1 MPDALSRLVS
11 PKVADDLR
19 STVEVDDDIPT
30 FDGGTTVRD
39 VSNELADH
47 ACTASCDHPAVHV
60 FVTTRNQAEART
72 RSRARTRDEPRGD
85 DEDPALQG
93 PNSFWEE
100 NDEFDAADIQRA
112 EDPEAGALDSPVAPP
127 QDDLPAPL
135 TIEEIAEEQRVDDFC
150 QTVLAR
156 QSESRDSA
164 FFEDHQGVLK
174 RRHPFDPDIVQVV
187 VPRTLRA
194 RLLRLC
200 HNPAIAGHPGQN
212 RMYYALRREYYWPH
226 LAADVA
232 ATTKTGKWFLLV
244 ITDRFSKLTQ
254 VVALRTITAHTVAV
268 AFCDSWVFKYGVPRT
283 LLSDNGPQFNAKF
296 FHSTCRVLGITNL
309 YTSAYHPQTN
319 GQVERYNRT
328 IASMLRNYVGEH
340 QDDWDVYVGPL
351 TYAYNSHVHRTTR
364 TTPFELVLSRPPP
377 EFSLR
382 RADGDAPP
390 SNRGNQRAEFL
401 KTLDSTIQKAYG
413 SLRRTQARYKRDFD
427 KRIRRINSRL
437 RPGEYVYLNPTDG
450 AKTSN
455 KLASPAVGPYRV
467 LANDRRII
475 TIDRDGVTER
485 VSADRCVYA
494 PPPIDAPRA
503 STTTPRDLADKVT
516 AGTQY
521 AVERLLRHRVMEDGT
536 TEFLIKW
543 ADYDAPTW
551 TARTHV
557 PEELVSRYAQR
568 LRRRTGRDLT

>member
-1 MPDALSRLVS
+1 MSD
-11 PKVADDLR
+11 
-19 STVEVDDDIPT
+19 
-30 FDGGTTVRD
+30 
-39 VSNELADH
+39 EL
-47 ACTASCDHPAVHV
+47 
-60 FVTTRNQAEART
+60 
-72 RSRARTRDEPRGD
+72 RGD
-85 DEDPALQG
+85 DEAPALQG

-100 NDEFDAADIQRA
+100 NDEFDAADIERT
-112 EDPEAGALDSPVAPP
+112 DGLEADAPDSPVAPP

-135 TIEEIAEEQRVDDFC
+135 PIEEIAEEQRVDDFC

-164 FFEDHQGVLK
+164 FFEEHQGVLK
-174 RRHPFDPDIVQVV
+174 RRHPFDPDIVQVG
-187 VPRTLRA
+187 VPRALRA

-200 HNPAIAGHPGQN
+200 HKPAIAGHSGQN

-232 ATTKTGKWFLLV
+232 ATVRGCRTCAMNRVKLRKQLNRLRLFPATRPLESLAIDILGPLPKTETGKRFLLV
-244 ITDRFSKLTQ
+244 ITDPFSKQTQ
-254 VVALRTITAHTVAV
+254 VVALRTIRAYTVAV
-268 AFCDSWVFKYGVPRT
+268 AFCESWVFKYGIPRT
-283 LLSDNGPQFNAKF
+283 FLSDNGPQINAKF

-319 GQVERYNRT
+319 RQHERYNRT
-328 IASMLRNYVGEH
+328 ITSMVRNYAGEH

-364 TTPFELVLSRPPP
+364 TTPFELVFSRPPP
-377 EFSLR
+377 EFFLR

-390 SNRGNQRAEFL
+390 PDRGKQRAEFL
-401 KTLDSTIQKAYG
+401 KTLDSTIQKAYE

-437 RPGEYVYLNPTDG
+437 RPGEYVYLNPTEG
-450 AKTSN
+450 GKTSN

-467 LANDRRII
+467 LANDRRSI

-485 VSADRCVYA
+485 VSADRCVYT
-494 PPPIDAPRA
+494 PPPRDARRT
-503 STTTPRDLADKVT
+503 STTTPADLADKVT
-516 AGTQY
+516 EGTQY
-521 AVERLLRHRVMEDGT
+521 AVERLLRHRTMEDGT

-543 ADYDAPTW
+543 ADYDTPTP

-568 LRRRTGRDLT
+568 LWRRTGRDLTQTVNADVHA